1 MEENFV
7 EIISKSNQIKNIKTN
22 DSITKLFTNSIDK
35 FVKTLKNQLQKKFK
49 TFIVT
54 FLII

>member
-22 DSITKLFTNSIDK
+22 DSINIKFFTNSIVNPIEK
-35 FVKTLKNQLQKKFK
+35 Y
-49 TFIVT
+49 
-54 FLII
+54 